1 MTTAA
6 VVLAAGAGVRLG
18 EAVPKAFVLLGGRP
32 IVEYSLAAIEA
43 SGVIDRTVLVVS
55 NEQVERARGL
65 VADLSGVGRV
75 DAVVA
80 GGQTRQA
87 SVRCG
92 LASVEGVDVVLCHDA
107 ARPFASPALF
117 ARVVEGLASTGAH
130 GVVPVVS
137 SPDTIKR
144 VADGRVIETIPRET
158 VGLVQTPQAF
168 LAEILRRA
176 HDQAALQGIPE
187 ATDDAMLVEAI
198 GSPVAVVEGETSN
211 FKITGPNDLRRAEGL
226 IATGQGTWSP

>member
-1 MTTAA
+1 MTTGAL
-6 VVLAAGAGVRLG
+6 VLAAGAGARLG
-18 EAVPKAFVLLGGRP
+18 EELPKAFLALGGKP
-32 IVEYSLAAIEA
+32 MVQYSLEAIEE
-43 SGVIDRTVLVVS
+43 SGVIDRTVLVVP
-55 NEQVERARGL
+55 NEQVERARRL

-92 LASVEGVDVVLCHDA
+92 LAGLNGVDVVLCHDA

-117 ARVVEGLASTGAH
+117 ARVVEALGSTGAH
-130 GVVPVVS
+130 AVVPVVS

-144 VADGRVIETIPRET
+144 ISHGRVIETIPRDA

-168 LAEILRRA
+168 LAEVLRRA
-176 HDQAALQGIPE
+176 HHEASPGGQE

-198 GSPVAVVEGETSN
+198 GSPIAVVEGEMSN
-211 FKITGPNDLRRAEGL
+211 FKITSPHDLRRAEVL
-226 IATGQGTWSP
+226 IATAQRERKR

>member
-6 VVLAAGAGVRLG
+6 LVLAAGAGARLG
-18 EAVPKAFVLLGGRP
+18 EALPKAFVALGGKP
-32 IVEYSLAAIEA
+32 MLQYSLEAIEA
-43 SGVIDRTVLVVS
+43 FGVIDRTVLVVS
-55 NEQVERARGL
+55 DQQVERARRL

-75 DAVVA
+75 DAVVS

-92 LASVEGVDVVLCHDA
+92 LAGLNDVDVVLCHDA

-117 ARVVEGLASTGAH
+117 ARVVEALGSTAVH

-137 SPDTIKR
+137 SPDTVKR
-144 VADGRVIETIPRET
+144 IAHGRVIETVPREA

-168 LAEILRRA
+168 VSEVLRRA
-176 HDQAALQGIPE
+176 HDEASLGGPE
-187 ATDDAMLVEAI
+187 ATDDAMLLEAI
-198 GSPVAVVEGETSN
+198 GSPIAVVEGETSN
-211 FKITGPNDLRRAEGL
+211 FKITGPDDLRRAEAFV
-226 IATGQGTWSP
+226 ATGQGERRT